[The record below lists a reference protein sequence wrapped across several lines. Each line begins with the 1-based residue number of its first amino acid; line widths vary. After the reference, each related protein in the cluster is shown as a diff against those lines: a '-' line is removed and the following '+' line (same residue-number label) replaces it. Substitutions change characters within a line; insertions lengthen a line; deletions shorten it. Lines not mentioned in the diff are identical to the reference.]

1 METGDDCHRTHP
13 CYALFF
19 RFRILVVLSISSISQ
34 IYAEIRVSDYS
45 AIKLFFALN
54 LLNQLI
60 VCSVQFLEELGLLVK
75 EDRKSHVLWNGSV
88 GSMAYCCADR
98 VFSMSIL
105 FDAGDIH
112 DNSCWN
118 SCFTN

>member
-19 RFRILVVLSISSISQ
+19 RFRIL
-34 IYAEIRVSDYS
+34 
-45 AIKLFFALN
+45 
-54 LLNQLI
+54 
-60 VCSVQFLEELGLLVK
+60 FLEELGLLVK